1 MTQSTQP
8 SAAATDIE
16 CIVAAILTV
25 AACGAAGMYPDE
37 VVKRYA
43 QLLDNLRAVGS
54 YLNPAPPP

>member
-8 SAAATDIE
+8 PVAETDIE
-16 CIVAAILTV
+16 CIVAAILAV

-43 QLLDNLRAVGS
+43 KLLDDLRAVGG

>member
-8 SAAATDIE
+8 PVVETDID

-43 QLLDNLRAVGS
+43 KLLDHLRAVGGH
-54 YLNPAPPP
+54 LNPARPP